1 MTRLLLL
8 PLLALSVAIGVL
20 VFAPLSVVLDVS
32 GIRRSGLDWS
42 SASGTVFDGRLE
54 GIKANGSTYGNA
66 SARLL
71 PAHLLTGAM
80 KFAVDWSGPAGR
92 GTGQMTFQSH
102 KNIALYDYDLD
113 LDLMEIEQ
121 AAKWIQQSGGRI
133 AMQGDIIR
141 FKDNACH
148 EASGKAHSDVLERN
162 GAILGDGWSD
172 MQGDLR
178 CEAGDLVIP
187 LESTN
192 ATGTRFGAFLRL
204 RPGLPGRFEARV
216 SGLVTRDLDYVL
228 PLAGFRRDGNEYVYS
243 YSAKAGRNPI

>member
-8 PLLALSVAIGVL
+8 PLLALGIAIGVL
-20 VFAPLSVVLDVS
+20 VFAPLSVVLDIS
-32 GIRRSGLDWS
+32 GIRRSGLDWT
-42 SASGTVFDGRLE
+42 SASGTVLDGRLE
-54 GIKANGSTYGNA
+54 GIKANGSTYGDA

-71 PAHLLTGAM
+71 PEYLLTGTM
-80 KFAVDWSGPAGR
+80 KFAVDWIGPSGR
-92 GTGQMTFQSH
+92 GTGQMTFRSH
-102 KNIALYDYDLD
+102 KNIALYNYDLD

-133 AMQGDIIR
+133 AMQGNIIR

-148 EASGKAHSDVLERN
+148 EASGIAHSDVLERN
-162 GAILGDGWSD
+162 RAILGDGWSD
-172 MQGDLR
+172 MQGELR
-178 CEAGDLVIP
+178 CEDGDLVIP

-243 YSAKAGRNPI
+243 YSAKGGRNPI